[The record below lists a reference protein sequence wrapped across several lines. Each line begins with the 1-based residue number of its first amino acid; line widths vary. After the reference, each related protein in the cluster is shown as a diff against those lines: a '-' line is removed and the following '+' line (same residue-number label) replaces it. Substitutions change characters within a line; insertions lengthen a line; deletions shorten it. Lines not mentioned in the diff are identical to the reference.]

1 MLLSSLV
8 VFANN
13 KMNLSKLFNPAK
25 WSLSRKFISI
35 VFLILLIPLAS
46 IGLLKEIEKTLVN
59 NLKANLSLSSRLIGS
74 QLASNLSWFEESLLP
89 DSKTFLGKELFVF
102 PLNQSFELDGYTEDW
117 RNYEI
122 HRRVFSHEDNSF
134 AILLGSFKR
143 HLMISIQV
151 NDEFMVY
158 PQVNND
164 FVSDQIEIEF
174 KNHSGEYQR
183 IFLAPQTGGRFPVR
197 TFRNGKLK
205 IDWRY
210 KANWIATSAGGNL
223 ELQFPSGFKPKE
235 LKVTYKNVDQQGL
248 GKYQKLYSSS
258 SYDLNPLVWP
268 STGLVN
274 YFDRIQLSPA
284 QRIWVLDT
292 HGRVLASAGDLKA
305 SEISFSRNPVFN
317 WFLASQSDIQTDPR
331 ENNLR
336 LDSEEIYLA
345 LKGQT
350 STRIENIPNSD
361 QSIALAGF
369 PIKNGDKVYGVL
381 LLEENI
387 ARVQILQRKTL
398 INMFGIIFAVFLLVM
413 WIIFWYVSKMVGRI
427 KYLNTAID
435 QTVDQQGRMK
445 VPLAL
450 KHEKGDEIDELYRA
464 FGHMGTKLFEYNDH
478 LEKLAS
484 RLSHELRTPIA
495 IVRSSLDNLLL
506 SCKDEEDREIIHRAL
521 QGNQRLGEIISRMR
535 QASGVKEA
543 MQSAEKELI
552 DIEEFLQQVIKGYQI
567 SFAKFDFKFN
577 STITRKK
584 HSISPDLFS
593 EMLDKLISNAM
604 EFCSDEKPIVISLIQ
619 DKKATVL
626 SVSNSGPVIPK
637 KNLRRI
643 FHSLVSIRTNQQA
656 TGTNL
661 GLGLYVV
668 RLIAEFHKAT
678 VRAENRVDESGV
690 VFSVRW

>member
-1 MLLSSLV
+1 
-8 VFANN
+8 
-13 KMNLSKLFNPAK
+13 MNLSKIFKPAR

-35 VFLILLIPLAS
+35 VLLILLIPLAS
-46 IGLLKEIEKTLVN
+46 IGLLKEIENTLVN
-59 NLKANLSLSSRLIGS
+59 NLKDNLLLSSRLIGS
-74 QLASNLSWFEESLLP
+74 QLASNLNWFEESLLP

-102 PLNQSFELDGYTEDW
+102 PLNQSFELDGYLDDW
-117 RNYEI
+117 QDYEI
-122 HRRVFSHEDNSF
+122 HRQVFSNENKSF

-143 HLMISIQV
+143 HLMVSIKI
-151 NDEFMVY
+151 NDPYVVY

-174 KNHSGEYQR
+174 KNRNGEYQR
-183 IFLAPQTGGRFPVR
+183 IYLSPQTGGRFPVR
-197 TFRNGKLK
+197 ILRDGKIK

-210 KANWIATSAGGNL
+210 KANWVATSTGGNL
-223 ELQFPSGFKPKE
+223 EMQFPSGFKPKE
-235 LKVTYKNVDQQGL
+235 IKITHKNVDQQGL
-248 GKYQKLYSSS
+248 RKFENIYSSS

-268 STGLVN
+268 SIGLVN
-274 YFDRIQLSPA
+274 YFDKIQLPPA
-284 QRIWVLDT
+284 QRLWVLDT
-292 HGRVLASAGDLKA
+292 HGRVLASAGNLKA
-305 SEISFSRNPVFN
+305 SEISFSSNSIFN

-331 ENNLR
+331 ENILR

-345 LKGQT
+345 LKGQS
-350 STRIENIPNSD
+350 STRIENIPNSE
-361 QSIALAGF
+361 QSIALVGF
-369 PIKNGDKVYGVL
+369 PIKVDDKIYGVL

-398 INMFGIIFAVFLLVM
+398 INMFGIILAVFLLVM

-435 QTVDQQGRMK
+435 QVVDQQGRMK
-445 VPLAL
+445 SPLSI
-450 KHEKGDEIDELYRA
+450 KIDKGDEIDDLYRA
-464 FGHMGTKLFEYNDH
+464 FSHMGTKLFEYNDH

-506 SCKDEEDREIIHRAL
+506 SCDDEDDKEIIKRAL
-521 QGNQRLGEIISRMR
+521 EGNQRLGEIITRMR

-543 MQSAEKELI
+543 MQTAEKLSL
-552 DIEEFLQQVIKGYQI
+552 DIEKYLVQIVKGYQL
-567 SFAKFDFKFN
+567 SFSEFKFQFD
-577 STITRKK
+577 STVTQKYQD
-584 HSISPDLFS
+584 ISPDLFS

-604 EFCSDEKPIVISLIQ
+604 EFCSQDKPIIVSLNQ
-619 DKKATVL
+619 DKKSTLL

-637 KNLRRI
+637 KDLRRI

-678 VRAENRVDESGV
+678 VRAENRADGSGV
-690 VFSVRW
+690 VFCIKW

>member
-1 MLLSSLV
+1 M
-8 VFANN
+8 
-13 KMNLSKLFNPAK
+13 FNPAR

-35 VFLILLIPLAS
+35 VLLILLIPLAS
-46 IGLLKEIEKTLVN
+46 IGLLKEIENTLVN
-59 NLKANLSLSSRLIGS
+59 NLKENLSLSSRLIGS
-74 QLASNLSWFEESLLP
+74 QLASNLNWFEESLLP
-89 DSKTFLGKELFVF
+89 DSKTFLGEELFVF
-102 PLNQSFELDGYTEDW
+102 PLNQSFELDGYLDDW
-117 RNYEI
+117 LDYEI
-122 HRRVFSHEDNSF
+122 HRQVFSNENKSF
-134 AILLGSFKR
+134 AVLLGSFKR
-143 HLMISIQV
+143 HLMVSIQV
-151 NDEFMVY
+151 NDPLIVY
-158 PQVNND
+158 PQVNNN

-174 KNHSGEYQR
+174 KNHNGEYQR
-183 IFLAPQTGGRFPVR
+183 IYLSPQTDGRFPVR
-197 TFRNGKLK
+197 THRNGDLK

-210 KANWIATSAGGNL
+210 KANWVATLTGGNL
-223 ELQFPSGFKPKE
+223 EMQFPSGFKPKE
-235 LKVTYKNVDQQGL
+235 IKITHKNVDQRGL
-248 GKYQKLYSSS
+248 SKFEKIYSSS
-258 SYDLNPLVWP
+258 PYDLNPLVWP

-274 YFDRIQLSPA
+274 YFDKIQLPPA

-292 HGRVLASAGDLKA
+292 HGRVLVSAGDLKA
-305 SEISFSRNPVFN
+305 SEISFSSNSVFN

-331 ENNLR
+331 ENILH

-345 LKGQT
+345 LKGQS
-350 STRIENIPNSD
+350 STRIENIPNSE
-361 QSIALAGF
+361 QSIALVGF
-369 PIKNGDKVYGVL
+369 PIKVDDKIYGVL

-398 INMFGIIFAVFLLVM
+398 ISMFGIILAVFLLVM

-435 QTVDQQGRMK
+435 QVVDQQGRMK
-445 VPLAL
+445 SPLSIKL
-450 KHEKGDEIDELYRA
+450 EKGDEIDDLYRA

-506 SCKDEEDREIIHRAL
+506 SCDDKDDKEIINRAL
-521 QGNQRLGEIISRMR
+521 EGNQRLGEIISRMR

-543 MQSAEKELI
+543 MQTAEKESL
-552 DIEEFLQQVIKGYQI
+552 DIEKYLVQIVKGYQL
-567 SFAKFDFKFN
+567 SFSEFEFQFD
-577 STITRKK
+577 STVTKK
-584 HSISPDLFS
+584 YQDISPDLFS

-604 EFCSDEKPIVISLIQ
+604 EFCNQEKPIIISLKQ
-619 DKKATVL
+619 GKKATLL
-626 SVSNSGPVIPK
+626 SVSNSGPIIPK

-643 FHSLVSIRTNQQA
+643 FQSLVSIRTNQQA

-678 VRAENRVDESGV
+678 VRAENRADGSGV
-690 VFSVRW
+690 VFSVKW